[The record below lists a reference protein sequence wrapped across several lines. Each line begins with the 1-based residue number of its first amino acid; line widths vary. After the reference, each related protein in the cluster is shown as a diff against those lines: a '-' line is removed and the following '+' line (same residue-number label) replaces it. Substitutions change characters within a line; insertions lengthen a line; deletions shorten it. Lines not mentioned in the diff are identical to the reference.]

1 MGEGVGRGV
10 LAASDILRV
19 DGEQRLAVRRDHWL
33 LAQVIL
39 NAAVDEEGAR
49 RRLGLRRLL
58 GLERGLGVEVGKGAG
73 VQVWD
78 GPMVPL
84 GPQGPGALL
93 HAKHVPL

>member
-1 MGEGVGRGV
+1 MGVRRGV
-10 LAASDILRV
+10 LASSNVLRV
-19 DGEQRLAVRRDHWL
+19 DREQGLAVRWNHRL
-33 LAQVIL
+33 FAQVIL

-49 RRLGLRRLL
+49 RRLGLGSLL
-58 GLERGLGVEVGKGAG
+58 SLERGLRVEVGKGAG

-84 GPQGPGALL
+84 GAQGLL

>member
-73 VQVWD
+73 MQVWD

-84 GPQGPGALL
+84 GSQGPGALL

>member
-1 MGEGVGRGV
+1 MGEGVGGGV
-10 LAASDILRV
+10 LAASDVLRV
-19 DGEQRLAVRRDHWL
+19 DGEQWLAVCRDHWL
-33 LAQVIL
+33 LAQVVL

-49 RRLGLRRLL
+49 RRLGLSLCLL
-58 GLERGLGVEVGKGAG
+58 GLLERGLGVEVGKGAG

-84 GPQGPGALL
+84 GAQGLL